1 MSSRAEKVRPWP
13 VMITQ
18 RASSAGSVC
27 AKLSRMAW
35 SSAPR
40 LSGLEIVRRTT
51 WGAGSSTSRGPEGG
65 RGSVARGRGSV
76 SLLEDNER
84 VALGDRLALAAPDLA
99 HDAGI
104 LGLHRHLHLH
114 RLQDDDRIALLD
126 GVADLDLALPDGA
139 GD

>member
-1 MSSRAEKVRPWP
+1 
-13 VMITQ
+13 
-18 RASSAGSVC
+18 
-27 AKLSRMAW
+27 MAW

-40 LSGLEIVRRTT
+40 LSGLEIVSRTT
-51 WGAGSSTSRGPEGG
+51 WGAGSSTSRRPEGG
-65 RGSVARGRGSV
+65 RGSVSRGRGSV

-84 VALGDRLALAAPDLA
+84 VALGDRLTLAAPDLA

-126 GVADLDLALPDGA
+126 GVADLDLDLPDGA
-139 GD
+139 RDVGLDVGHVRSPPVLPCGGWAAPAQDR